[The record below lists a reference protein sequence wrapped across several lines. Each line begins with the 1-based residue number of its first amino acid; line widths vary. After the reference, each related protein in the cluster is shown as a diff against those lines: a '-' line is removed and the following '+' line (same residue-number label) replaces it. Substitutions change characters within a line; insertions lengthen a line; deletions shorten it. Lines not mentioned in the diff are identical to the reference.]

1 MPIIPFEGRVPKIH
15 PSAFIAPTAMII
27 GDVTIEEGASIWYGC
42 VLRGDLDPIYVG
54 KRSNVQDNSVLHTGD
69 NEPCIIKEDI
79 TVGHMACLHGCTIE
93 PGCLIGMMATVLNRS
108 VIGRESIVGASA
120 LVPEDKLIPE
130 RSLVLGVP
138 AKVVRQLTQA
148 DVDGSYRN
156 TARYVLNGE
165 RHTRMWK
172 EASSEF
178 RVPGS
183 K

>member
-15 PSAFIAPTAMII
+15 PDAFIAPTAVII
-27 GDVTIEEGASIWYGC
+27 GDVTIEEGASVWYGC

-54 KRSNVQDNSVLHTGD
+54 KRSNVQDNTVLHTGD
-69 NEPCIIKEDI
+69 DEPCIIKEDI

-120 LVPEDKLIPE
+120 LVPEDKIIAD

-138 AKVVRQLTQA
+138 GKVIRQLTQE
-148 DVDGSYRN
+148 DIDGSYRN
-156 TARYVLNGE
+156 TARYVANGA
-165 RHTRMWK
+165 RHRAMLEQWTQKTGWK
-172 EASSEF
+172 W
-178 RVPGS
+178 
-183 K
+183 